1 MNTNTQ
7 KYQIVGYRRGSG
19 GLNSQAGMRGRKP
32 REQNELYNSP
42 DALDDIPEQNEL
54 KIIDDMHKKT
64 IKEKEERMRTMPIDD
79 KNVKKENV
87 DTIQL
92 KEDANKTEP
101 PNSS

>member
-7 KYQIVGYRRGSG
+7 KYQIVGYRRGGG

-32 REQNELYNSP
+32 REQNELSNSP
-42 DALDDIPEQNEL
+42 DTLDDIPEQNEL
-54 KIIDDMHKKT
+54 KEKDEHV
-64 IKEKEERMRTMPIDD
+64 KEDKEQKQEVKPIDD
-79 KNVKKENV
+79 KNLKKENV

-92 KEDANKTEP
+92 KEDENKTEP